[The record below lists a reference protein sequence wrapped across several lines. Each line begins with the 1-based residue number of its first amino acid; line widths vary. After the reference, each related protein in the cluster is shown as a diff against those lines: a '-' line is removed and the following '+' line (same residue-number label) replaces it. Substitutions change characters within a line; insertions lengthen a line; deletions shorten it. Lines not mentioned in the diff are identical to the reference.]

1 MRVGVGVIELFQCV
15 RCEEA
20 FCIFQLLDC
29 WLEFSDYVG
38 DCVSVFVY
46 LLLYYNSE
54 EGCHCVLCKGCV
66 VDL

>member
-1 MRVGVGVIELFQCV
+1 VRVGVGVIELFQCV

-46 LLLYYNSE
+46 LLLYYDSE
-54 EGCHCVLCKGCV
+54 
-66 VDL
+66 